1 MFFLRGFKF
10 VELFRVR
17 HTHNGLV
24 LNNVMKTNNIDIPS
38 SLKGEIQL
46 ATSITIV
53 AGTTTTIL
61 VIAIVA
67 TSTIFIAKTNS
78 CYFTSPIWSLCKF
91 PYVFVQI
98 IFDFN

>member
-10 VELFRVR
+10 VEFFRVW

-24 LNNVMKTNNIDIPS
+24 LNNVMKTNNIDLPS

-46 ATSITIV
+46 ATSTTIV
-53 AGTTTTIL
+53 AGTTTTTVV

-67 TSTIFIAKTNS
+67 A
-78 CYFTSPIWSLCKF
+78 
-91 PYVFVQI
+91 
-98 IFDFN
+98 